1 MVKQEREMYDFTL
14 DEIKLFKNVKGIYAI
29 IHNDKVLYVGQSKN
43 IADRLR
49 SHRNENAL
57 KNTINKIIREVEK
70 NGQTGNYNKTIAM
83 YDYIDKH
90 RSTIK
95 FIVLKETE
103 ELDKWEEHYIKLFQP
118 KYNYKGVDVPYK

>member
-49 SHRNENAL
+49 THRNENAL